1 MLLHRMAGHTMKK
14 NKLRLLELIKRDA
27 YEEGKQTKLSSGEMS
42 NFYVDAKMVTLNPEG
57 AYLTA
62 KILLDILK
70 DDNVDGIGGL
80 TMGADPIVGAIAA
93 ISHIDGHPISA
104 FIVRKTAKEHGKKRW
119 IEGQLP
125 KNARVVIID
134 DVATTGISLLHAIN
148 TVKKEMPDCEI
159 VKVVSLV
166 DRLEGARDTLK
177 KEGYELTSVFSREDL
192 RSEKL

>member
-1 MLLHRMAGHTMKK
+1 MKK

-93 ISHIDGHPISA
+93 ISHIDGHPINT
-104 FIVRKTAKEHGKKRW
+104 FIVRKTAKEYGKKRW

-134 DVATTGISLLHAIN
+134 DVATTGISLLQAID

-177 KEGYELTSVFSREDL
+177 KEGYDLTSVFSREDL

>member
-1 MLLHRMAGHTMKK
+1 MEK

-70 DDNVDGIGGL
+70 DDDVDGIGGL

-93 ISHIDGHPISA
+93 ISHADRHPISA

-134 DVATTGISLLHAIN
+134 DVATTGISLLQAIN
-148 TVKKEMPDCEI
+148 TVKEEMPDCEI

-177 KEGYELTSVFSREDL
+177 KEGYELTSVFNREDL

>member
-1 MLLHRMAGHTMKK
+1 MKK
-14 NKLRLLELIKRDA
+14 NELRLLELIKRDA

-42 NFYVDAKMVTLNPEG
+42 NFYVDAKMVTLSPEG

-93 ISHIDGHPISA
+93 ISHIDGHPIST

-134 DVATTGISLLHAIN
+134 DVATTGISLLQAIN

-177 KEGYELTSVFSREDL
+177 KEGYKLTSVFSREDL